1 MTTQVVSYTWQ
12 ILNFI
17 TRDEVNSDGVTLS
30 DAVVNIHWKRSG
42 VAGDSSTA
50 SINGYTTLVA
60 ADVSESDFIAF
71 TDLTEEI
78 VTGWL
83 DTANANLIGTYNAK
97 IQAKI
102 NKNSETTRAIPWS

>member
-1 MTTQVVSYTWQ
+1 MTQIVTYTWQ

-17 TRDEVNSDGVTLS
+17 TRDEVNDDGVTLS

-42 VAGDSSTA
+42 VAGDGSTA
-50 SINGYTTLVA
+50 SINGYTSLGASSVVE
-60 ADVSESDFIAF
+60 ADFVSFN
-71 TDLTEEI
+71 DLTEDV

-102 NKNSETTRAIPWS
+102 DKNSETTRAIPWS